1 MSTEVTTT
9 TELKTNMPV
18 GRNGMELTNF
28 SEVWRFASCLAK
40 SGLAPKGLEQ
50 TEQIVIA
57 LEMGFELGLPPMAAM
72 QNIAVING
80 RPMVFGDV
88 PLAVCRA
95 SGLFDEKAF
104 VETITKQGNVLT
116 ATCTCKRKDGNP
128 ITRTFDM
135 EDAKTAQLTEKPG
148 PWKQYPKRML
158 QMRARAWALRDAFAD
173 VLRGCKIREEY
184 EGVIDVEAMT
194 PQQAASEQFAADL
207 TKAKAKPKP
216 ATTPEPTLDTSAD
229 ADPPVIGP
237 APENQDA
244 EPAPADDAEH
254 ITRCVADFSAQL
266 DSCTSLT
273 DCETAW
279 NQLLKADPS
288 IAVVDACRPLWQT
301 RCRAVGKPKSAP
313 KKPALPGME

>member
-1 MSTEVTTT
+1 MSTDVATMEAAKVPSP
-9 TELKTNMPV
+9 NMMV
-18 GRNGMELTNF
+18 GRNGMELTSF

-40 SGLAPKGLEQ
+40 SGLAPKGLEL

-57 LEMGFELGLPPMAAM
+57 LEMGFELGLPPMAAI

-135 EDAKTAQLTEKPG
+135 EDAKTACLTDKPG

-173 VLRGCKIREEY
+173 VLRGCKIKEEY
-184 EGVIDVEAMT
+184 EGVIDAAFST
-194 PQQAASEQFAADL
+194 PQQVASEQFAADL
-207 TKAKAKPKP
+207 APATKKPK
-216 ATTPEPTLDTSAD
+216 TVEPEEPLDTSND
-229 ADPPVIGP
+229 STPPV

-244 EPAPADDAEH
+244 EPADDGPGDGPSEEQVASS
-254 ITRCVADFSAQL
+254 VADFLAVTEGCATL
-266 DSCTSLT
+266 GELT
-273 DCETAW
+273 LAW
-279 NQLLKADPS
+279 NELTGMAPPASVLES
-288 IAVVDACRPLWQT
+288 
-301 RCRAVGKPKSAP
+301 CRAIANTRRDQINAMAKRRK
-313 KKPALPGME
+313 